1 MIIKIIKETGE
12 NKGGNSPLK
21 QPAITPNKALE
32 QYTLFNV
39 LQSSLLKSVIGV
51 VFEDNP

>member
-1 MIIKIIKETGE
+1 MIIKIIKEIGE

-32 QYTLFNV
+32 
-39 LQSSLLKSVIGV
+39 
-51 VFEDNP
+51 